1 MDQSVVT
8 KLHDATLKALAD
20 PKVKAG
26 FSKLGVQVVG
36 SSPEE
41 FATFIKED
49 LDLWARVVKEAKVN
63 VR

>member
-20 PKVKAG
+20 AKVKAG
-26 FSKLGVQVVG
+26 FAKLGVQVVG

-41 FATFIKED
+41 FATFIKQD